1 MRDRE
6 QYDTLGF
13 VFRRPSLK
21 NERSLNDLNVIFP
34 ISMISNP
41 QGIKKEGICRQKP
54 KEFQFWKSFKPY
66 VKNLDKICMIAQANL
81 LIV

>member
-1 MRDRE
+1 
-6 QYDTLGF
+6 
-13 VFRRPSLK
+13 
-21 NERSLNDLNVIFP
+21 
-34 ISMISNP
+34 MISNP
-41 QGIKKEGICRQKP
+41 QEIKKEGICRQKP